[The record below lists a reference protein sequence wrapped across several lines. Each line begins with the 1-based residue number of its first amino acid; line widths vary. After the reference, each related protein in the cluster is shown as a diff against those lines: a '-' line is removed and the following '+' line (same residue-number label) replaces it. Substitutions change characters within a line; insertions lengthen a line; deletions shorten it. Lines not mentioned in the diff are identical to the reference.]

1 MHPYPSKLNA
11 LNRLQKFGLQ
21 IGTVIDVGVHEQT
34 LELRQAFPDVHHI
47 LFEPAEDFHERIA
60 QNYDGMSW
68 ELVPKAVSNRNDGGR
83 LKKYGIDGGGVSH
96 STLVDPTVEGTL
108 SVETTRLDTFL
119 EGRSDN
125 KPYLLKIDVD
135 GYEVPIM
142 QGLGAAA
149 ADVACLIVEATR
161 ETFVERINVAAEQG
175 FQLIDI
181 IDSCYYHGI
190 FSQADLI
197 FVSPTVANLPDM
209 RPWQTKEFTWNKW
222 VPIASFEGYIQS
234 VVPEEDK

>member
-11 LNRLQKFGLQ
+11 LRRLQKCGLE

-34 LELRQAFPDVHHI
+34 LELRQAFPDIHHI
-47 LFEPAEDFHERIA
+47 LFEPAEDFHDRIA

-68 ELVPKAVSNRNDGGR
+68 ELVAKAVSDQNDGGQ
-83 LKKYGIDGGGVSH
+83 LKKFDIDGGGVSH
-96 STLVDPTVEGTL
+96 SALVDPTVEGTL
-108 SVETTRLDTFL
+108 SVETIRLDTFL
-119 EGRSDN
+119 EGRPDK

-142 QGLGAAA
+142 RGLGAAA

-161 ETFVERINVAAEQG
+161 ETFVERINAAAALG

-181 IDSCYYHGI
+181 IDTCYYYGV

-197 FVSPTVANLPDM
+197 FVSSTVANLPDM
-209 RPWQTKEFTWNKW
+209 RPWQTKEFTWNQW
-222 VPIASFEGYIQS
+222 VPIASFEGYIQT
-234 VVPEEDK
+234 VAPANEN